1 MENILRKGE
10 FSCFKLS
17 FSHNVF
23 HNYTVMNLRLLGYG
37 PNPPPPEKNVGEKM
51 FAMGRHA
58 SSQI

>member
-23 HNYTVMNLRLLGYG
+23 HNYTVLNLGLLGY
-37 PNPPPPEKNVGEKM
+37 PSNPTPPEKNVGQKI
-51 FAMGRHA
+51 FAMGCHE

>member
-17 FSHNVF
+17 FSHNV
-23 HNYTVMNLRLLGYG
+23 YSDESRIAWVWAKSPT
-37 PNPPPPEKNVGEKM
+37 PEKNVGQKM
-51 FAMGRHA
+51 FAMGCHA